1 MPFKPVDMRPESNS
15 ESAAPLATASFLLFL
30 SFALP
35 FIGGL
40 GEATH
45 PGSQL
50 TDGRLLFGIILGAI
64 ACGVIGLSLV
74 GKSSRRVKS
83 FLPGLLCVLLAGLP
97 IVAIRLAEVKHWLVP
112 AGPADFWLAL
122 EAVISAP
129 ILALL
134 GLTLIRK
141 GPRGLWNNV
150 LSCIAFLAVVVVMGF
165 SFLGMIGVLL

>member
-1 MPFKPVDMRPESNS
+1 MRPGSNGESP
-15 ESAAPLATASFLLFL
+15 ALLATASFLLFL
-30 SFALP
+30 SLALP

-45 PGSQL
+45 LGSPL
-50 TDGRLLFGIILGAI
+50 TDGGVLFGIILGAI
-64 ACGVIGLSLV
+64 ACGVIGLSLI
-74 GKSSRRVKS
+74 GKSPRRVKS
-83 FLPGLLCVLLAGLP
+83 LLPGLLCVLLAGLP
-97 IVAIRLAEVKHWLVP
+97 IVAIRLAEVKHWVVP

-122 EAVISAP
+122 EAVIGAP

-141 GPRGLWNNV
+141 GPRGLWNDV
-150 LSCIAFLAVVVVMGF
+150 LSCIAFLVVVVVMGF

>member
-1 MPFKPVDMRPESNS
+1 MRPESNG
-15 ESAAPLATASFLLFL
+15 ESPALLTTASFLLFL
-30 SFALP
+30 SFVFP

-45 PGSQL
+45 LVSPL
-50 TDGRLLFGIILGAI
+50 TDGGVLFGIILGAI
-64 ACGVIGLSLV
+64 ACGVVGLSLV
-74 GKSSRRVKS
+74 GKSSLRVKS
-83 FLPGLLCVLLAGLP
+83 FLPGLLCVLLAGLL
-97 IVAIRLAEVKHWLVP
+97 IVAIRLAEMKHWIVP

-129 ILALL
+129 ISGLL

-150 LSCIAFLAVVVVMGF
+150 LSCIALLVVLVVTGF
-165 SFLGMIGVLL
+165 SFLGIIGVLL

>member
-1 MPFKPVDMRPESNS
+1 MTPESNS
-15 ESAAPLATASFLLFL
+15 ESPAPVAAARLLLLL

-40 GEATH
+40 AEAAH
-45 PGSQL
+45 LVSPLS
-50 TDGRLLFGIILGAI
+50 DGGVLFGVIFGAV

-74 GKSSRRVKS
+74 GRSSLRVNS

-97 IVAIRLAEVKHWLVP
+97 IVAIRLAEVKHWVVP

-134 GLTLIRK
+134 GLTLMRK
-141 GPRGLWNNV
+141 GPRGAWNNV
-150 LSCIAFLAVVVVMGF
+150 LSWIAFLVVVVVMGF

>member
-1 MPFKPVDMRPESNS
+1 MRPESNG
-15 ESAAPLATASFLLFL
+15 ESPALLTTASFLLFL
-30 SFALP
+30 SFVFP

-45 PGSQL
+45 LVSPF
-50 TDGRLLFGIILGAI
+50 TDGAVLFGSILGAI

-74 GKSSRRVKS
+74 GKSSLRVKS
-83 FLPGLLCVLLAGLP
+83 FSPGLLCILVAGLP
-97 IVAIRLAEVKHWLVP
+97 IIAIRLAEAKKWVIP

-150 LSCIAFLAVVVVMGF
+150 LSCIAFLAVAVVMGF